1 MTLCCCPCF
10 ASSVASWT
18 SWRRVA
24 SLCSCPCI
32 TSRHGLLGVT
42 SHHVVSRR
50 SCHALHV
57 VASHRFASRIVV
69 IAMDRFFLG
78 LACRRTLVRVSQVCG
93 NLRKV
98 WWRSLHSGQSPHDGG
113 ERFFTL
119 GLTRNG
125 NGLCNYC
132 KVNVCAFTIRFA
144 VIVTLRTPHCLGI
157 VLSPLALLIV
167 RRL

>member
-1 MTLCCCPCF
+1 MLLVHLVALLLAIVVTGAVNPTTMILMSDYDTITPGCHQIMTLCCCPCF

-57 VASHRFASRIVV
+57 VASHRFASRIVI
-69 IAMDRFFLG
+69 IAMDRFFFLP
-78 LACRRTLVRVSQVCG
+78 LACRGTLLRVSEVCG
-93 NLRKV
+93 NVRKV
-98 WWRSLHSGQSPHDGG
+98 W
-113 ERFFTL
+113 
-119 GLTRNG
+119 
-125 NGLCNYC
+125 
-132 KVNVCAFTIRFA
+132 
-144 VIVTLRTPHCLGI
+144 
-157 VLSPLALLIV
+157 
-167 RRL
+167 